1 MLKLFSLFLFKLP
14 LIFLVLGSLVYG
26 GICLFLFKQQHRIIF
41 FPSSTLNATPTD
53 LDLPYQDIWIPVSS
67 DVDADSIHGWWI
79 PSDQVNAKGLLYLH
93 GNGDNI
99 SSNLSKAAW
108 LHHLGFSVL
117 MIDYRGYGLSGG
129 NFPSETQ
136 VYEDAEAAWNYLTQ
150 SLHMAPDEIVVF
162 GHSLGG
168 AIAIQVATQHPD
180 MSGLIVEGSFTSILD
195 MSNRTKNYSFLPIDL
210 LLTQRFSSLDKVG
223 SLTMPVLYV
232 HGTEDGVVPADM
244 SETLYSN
251 THAPKELLLVPGAD
265 HSNVAE
271 IGHESYAQAIAR
283 LAEKGVSLSITQSDV
298 FIPSA

>member
-53 LDLPYQDIWIPVSS
+53 LDLSYQDIWIPVSS
-67 DVDADSIHGWWI
+67 TVDAESIHGWWI
-79 PSDQVNAKGLLYLH
+79 PSDQANAKGLLYLH

-129 NFPSETQ
+129 DFPSEMQ
-136 VYEDAEAAWNYLTQ
+136 VYEDAEAAWDYLTQ
-150 SLHMAPDEIVVF
+150 SLHMASDEVVVF

-168 AIAIQVATQHPD
+168 AIAIQLATQHPD

-195 MSNRTKNYSFLPIDL
+195 MSNRTKNYSLLPIDL

-223 SLTMPVLYV
+223 ELTMPVLYV
-232 HGTEDGVVPADM
+232 HGTEDSVVPADM
-244 SETLYSN
+244 SETLYAN
-251 THAPKELLLVPGAD
+251 TQAPKELLLVPGAD
-265 HSNVAE
+265 HNNVAE

-283 LAEKGVSLSITQSDV
+283 LTEKGLSMSLNQSDV